1 MAAVTKPRTSPHR
14 ELYGIL
20 GTVPDVRGVLRK
32 WNAYFRLQGMDA
44 FMDRYPATARQLPER
59 LSEMFHFDRRLYI
72 VGKSLQKV
80 ILPLLDGVDSFAKGG
95 VDCVVNE
102 GGILRGYWVGEGLD
116 DPERVMEWMECCD

>member
-1 MAAVTKPRTSPHR
+1 MTRPRIDPHR

-20 GTVPDVRGVLRK
+20 GSMPTLRLLLRK
-32 WNAYFRLQGMDA
+32 WNEYFRSQGMNA
-44 FMDRYPATARQLPER
+44 FMDRYPATTGQLPER

-72 VGKSLQKV
+72 VGKKLQKA
-80 ILPLLDGVDSFAKGG
+80 ILPLLDAVDAPVKGG

-102 GGILRGYWVGEGLD
+102 GGVLKGYWVGEGLD